1 MVYRLI
7 CLYLTFADSQGA
19 LVKFVHLVAMLAI
32 AQYIFFAIQ
41 VGRARGKYGVNA
53 PATSGHEM
61 FDRIYRVQ
69 SNTLEQLVC
78 FLPALF
84 VAAVYWPPAYM
95 AALGVV
101 YLVGRTLYWLS
112 YIKDPSSRGTGFMVT
127 FASVAMLILAA
138 VVGALFRSSI

>member
-1 MVYRLI
+1 
-7 CLYLTFADSQGA
+7 
-19 LVKFVHLVAMLAI
+19 MLAI
-32 AQYIFFAIQ
+32 AQYIFFALR
-41 VGRARGKYGVNA
+41 VGMARGQYGVKA

-84 VAAVYWPPAYM
+84 VAALYWPPIYI
-95 AALGVV
+95 AAIGVL

-112 YIKDPSSRGTGFMVT
+112 YVKDPGSRGTGFMMT
-127 FASVAMLILAA
+127 FVSVVLLIAAA
-138 VVGALFRSSI
+138 VAGALFRSPV

>member
-1 MVYRLI
+1 M
-7 CLYLTFADSQGA
+7 
-19 LVKFVHLVAMLAI
+19 KFLHIVAMLAI

-41 VGRARGKYGVNA
+41 VGRARETYGVKA
-53 PATSGHEM
+53 PATTGHDL

-84 VAAVYWPPAYM
+84 VAAVYWPPVYM
-95 AALGVV
+95 AVIGVA

-112 YIKDPSSRGTGFMVT
+112 YVKDPASRGTGFMIT
-127 FASVAMLILAA
+127 FAATAVLILAA
-138 VVGALFRSSI
+138 VGGALFRSPV

>member
-1 MVYRLI
+1 M
-7 CLYLTFADSQGA
+7 
-19 LVKFVHLVAMLAI
+19 KFVHLVAMLAI
-32 AQYIFFAIQ
+32 AQYIFFSFK
-41 VGRARGKYGVNA
+41 VGLARGKYGVTA

-84 VAAVYWPPAYM
+84 VASLYWPPIYM
-95 AALGVV
+95 AVIGLL

-112 YIKDPSSRGTGFMVT
+112 YVKDPGSRGTGFMMT
-127 FASVAMLILAA
+127 FASTVLLILASVA
-138 VVGALFRSSI
+138 GILFRTPV

>member
-1 MVYRLI
+1 M
-7 CLYLTFADSQGA
+7 
-19 LVKFVHLVAMLAI
+19 KFLHIVAMLAI
-32 AQYIFFAIQ
+32 AQYVFFAIQ

-53 PATSGHEM
+53 PATTGHDQ

-84 VAAVYWPPAYM
+84 VAAVYWPPVYM
-95 AALGVV
+95 AAIGVV

-112 YIKDPSSRGTGFMVT
+112 YVKDPSSRGTGFTIT
-127 FASVAMLILAA
+127 FGAIALLMLAA
-138 VVGALFRSSI
+138 VVGALFRSPM

>member
-1 MVYRLI
+1 M
-7 CLYLTFADSQGA
+7 
-19 LVKFVHLVAMLAI
+19 KFVHLVAMLAI
-32 AQYIFFAIQ
+32 AQYIFFAFK
-41 VGRARGKYGVNA
+41 VGLARGKYGVTA

-84 VAAVYWPPAYM
+84 VASLYWPPIYM
-95 AALGVV
+95 AVIGLL

-112 YIKDPSSRGTGFMVT
+112 YVKDPGSRGTGFMMT
-127 FASVAMLILAA
+127 FASTVLLILASVA
-138 VVGALFRSSI
+138 GILFRTPV

>member
-1 MVYRLI
+1 
-7 CLYLTFADSQGA
+7 
-19 LVKFVHLVAMLAI
+19 MLAI

-41 VGRARGKYGVNA
+41 VGRARETYGVKA
-53 PATSGHEM
+53 PATTGHDL

-84 VAAVYWPPAYM
+84 VAAVYWPPVYM
-95 AALGVV
+95 AVIGVA

-112 YIKDPSSRGTGFMVT
+112 YVKDPASRGTGFMIT
-127 FASVAMLILAA
+127 FAATAVLILAA
-138 VVGALFRSSI
+138 VGGALFRSPV